1 MNSPI
6 EVDCLE
12 EYISHIGDIAKSEK
26 SHLYRGLEDVEWE
39 VKSSVLRRLEGIYTG
54 RLDLL
59 PYVCW
64 GYRID
69 LGYQHFFDN
78 IEDRKLGKT
87 SRRVGKPQIKPQ
99 HKYNSYSTSNIS

>member
-59 PYVCW
+59 PYVA
-64 GYRID
+64 GAIFY
-69 LGYQHFFDN
+69 
-78 IEDRKLGKT
+78 KSSMK
-87 SRRVGKPQIKPQ
+87 
-99 HKYNSYSTSNIS
+99 SNLSILLHIGACLH